1 MRQMQPNARMRGDT
15 VAQPISQLDRID
27 GNLRRI
33 ESGKDCGAEL
43 RSPFLIRPL
52 SQSRDDLG
60 AKIISIS
67 CGRLFTNHRM
77 HL

>member
-1 MRQMQPNARMRGDT
+1 
-15 VAQPISQLDRID
+15 
-27 GNLRRI
+27 
-33 ESGKDCGAEL
+33 
-43 RSPFLIRPL
+43 L